1 VRLGKRPFQ
10 GVDFSG
16 LATEFD
22 FGESVAN
29 KTEEELADLFISRIK
44 ASVAE
49 MKPQLFTA
57 TKH

>member
-1 VRLGKRPFQ
+1 M
-10 GVDFSG
+10 DFSG

-29 KTEEELADLFISRIK
+29 KTEEELADLFIGRIK

-57 TKH
+57 AKH